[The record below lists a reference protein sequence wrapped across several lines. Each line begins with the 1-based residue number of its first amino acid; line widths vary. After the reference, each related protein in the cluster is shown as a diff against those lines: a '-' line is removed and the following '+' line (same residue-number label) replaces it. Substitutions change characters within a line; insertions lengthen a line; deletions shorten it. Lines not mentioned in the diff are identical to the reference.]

1 MCLYARAKS
10 ALIAMSW
17 VPLLFLARQI
27 KRSVSSGA
35 SSHLSVFLC
44 QVVCIYELKRLIK
57 CSRKNRL
64 AFSPRPAAE
73 PSFSGLLFTPAVV
86 AEREK
91 LRDADITTQASSQIS
106 TRPFLFF
113 LVYCRKIGKICCCD
127 YFPVALSGRN

>member
-17 VPLLFLARQI
+17 APLLSLARQI

-91 LRDADITTQASSQIS
+91 LRDADADMTTQPSSQIS
-106 TRPFLFF
+106 KRQFLFF
-113 LVYCRKIGKICCCD
+113 LLYYQQISHILHCCACLEEM
-127 YFPVALSGRN
+127 FR